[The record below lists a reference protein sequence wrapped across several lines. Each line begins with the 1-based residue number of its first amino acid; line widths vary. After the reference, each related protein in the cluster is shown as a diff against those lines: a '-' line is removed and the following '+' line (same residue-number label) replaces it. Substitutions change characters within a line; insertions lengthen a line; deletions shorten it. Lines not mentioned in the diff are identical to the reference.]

1 MPASASS
8 SAPSSARHLVIIT
21 GLSGSGKGSVLKTFE
36 DQGYY
41 AIDNLPVSLLST
53 FSQLLLQSAEI
64 ERAALVIDV
73 REGSGLTRLPTLLGQ
88 LRQKSL
94 RVTVLFLE
102 ATEASLVRRFS
113 ETRRPHPLG
122 VAGVGVRAGIQA
134 EMKTLARI
142 RRQADLVVDTSQF
155 TVHELREYITAKVI
169 RAEGERAIRI
179 ALVSFGYRHGVP
191 SDADLVFDV
200 RFLPNPNYLPRLR
213 NRTGQDPEVA
223 RYILSFSQSREF
235 LDRITG
241 LLEFLLPHYIQEGKS
256 YLTIALGC
264 TGGQHRSVMLAEA
277 IARHL
282 LRLGYK
288 LKVQHRDMPRSS
300 RRRAAPVRHA

>member
-1 MPASASS
+1 MPASIP
-8 SAPSSARHLVIIT
+8 APSAGRHLVIIT

-53 FSQLLLQSAEI
+53 FSELLLQSAEI

-73 REGSGLTRLPTLLGQ
+73 REGSGLAHLPALLVQ

-94 RVTVLFLE
+94 RLTVLFLE
-102 ATEASLVRRFS
+102 ASEASLVRRFS

-122 VAGVGVRAGIQA
+122 AAGVRAGIQA

-142 RRQADLVVDTSQF
+142 RRQADLVVETSQF

-223 RYILSFSQSREF
+223 RYILSFPQSREF

-288 LKVQHRDMPRSS
+288 LKVQHRDMPRPS
-300 RRRAAPVRHA
+300 RRRAAPVRRA

>member
-179 ALVSFGYRHGVP
+179 ALVSSGKNSECSAQPQG
-191 SDADLVFDV
+191 L
-200 RFLPNPNYLPRLR
+200 
-213 NRTGQDPEVA
+213 A
-223 RYILSFSQSREF
+223 RCGFVNGAGSWGWAES
-235 LDRITG
+235 
-241 LLEFLLPHYIQEGKS
+241 
-256 YLTIALGC
+256 A
-264 TGGQHRSVMLAEA
+264 HR
-277 IARHL
+277 RPG
-282 LRLGYK
+282 R
-288 LKVQHRDMPRSS
+288 
-300 RRRAAPVRHA
+300 RRRARHDGSQS